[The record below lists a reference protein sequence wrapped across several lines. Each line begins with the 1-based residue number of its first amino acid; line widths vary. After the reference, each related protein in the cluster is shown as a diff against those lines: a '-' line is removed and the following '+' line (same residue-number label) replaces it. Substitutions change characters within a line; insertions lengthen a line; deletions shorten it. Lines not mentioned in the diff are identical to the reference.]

1 MAFVVISVLTECPM
15 GDSFGELILDKFFKS
30 DKVYF
35 FFFIGLKMIID
46 RVDSFD
52 SISSLEIETF
62 ETGLLDTIINDL

>member
-1 MAFVVISVLTECPM
+1 M
-15 GDSFGELILDKFFKS
+15 GDSFGELILDKFLKS